1 MKNTQNIS
9 NIVQKY
15 VHGECT
21 REELDYAL
29 GLFEEPYQN
38 IALRPQLFSIWNK
51 EDFDVHSLPSKK
63 EFTQVL
69 DHVHHEI
76 NLKNKK
82 QKSSKIKQFLLV
94 ASKIAAIL
102 FIGVLFGILT
112 MYFQKTEPEYFTS
125 HAPKGCVSQM
135 VLPDNTIVYLN
146 AGSELKYVINGDD
159 NKREVYLV
167 GEAWFDVEK
176 DKQKKFTVHTSF
188 YDVNVLGTEF
198 NVKAYP
204 EDDHIITTLEEGSIQ
219 ITSTEKFKIQNNQ
232 ILKPG
237 EQLVYDKVDN
247 RIELKKVN
255 PRMYTSWKDNKL
267 IFIDMSLKN
276 LIVLLERKYGVDIE
290 VDDTSL
296 LELHYDGTIRNETII
311 EVMEI
316 LQETLPVHFTI
327 EEQQI
332 HITKTN
338 SN

>member
-1 MKNTQNIS
+1 MKNTQDIS
-9 NIVQKY
+9 TLVKKY

-21 REELDYAL
+21 HEELDYAL

-38 IALRPQLFSIWNK
+38 IALRPQLYKIWDE
-51 EDFDVHSLPSKK
+51 EDFDVDNMPSEI

-69 DHVHHEI
+69 DRVHHEI

-82 QKSSKIKQFLLV
+82 QKVSKIKQLV
-94 ASKIAAIL
+94 VVSSKIAAIL

-112 MYFQKTEPEYFTS
+112 IFFQKSEPIYFTS
-125 HAPKGCVSQM
+125 VAPKGCVSNM

-146 AGSELKYVINGDD
+146 AGSELKYVINGNE

-176 DKQKKFTVHTSF
+176 DKQKKFTVHTPF

-204 EDDHIITTLEEGSIQ
+204 EDDHITTTLEKGGILIS
-219 ITSTEKFKIQNNQ
+219 STEKFKIKNNQ

-237 EQLVYDKVDN
+237 EQLIYDKVDN

-255 PRMYTSWKDNKL
+255 PLRYTAWKDNKL
-267 IFIDMSLKN
+267 IFIDMSLKD

-290 VDDTSL
+290 VDDASL
-296 LELHYDGTIRNETII
+296 LELHYDGTLRNETIL
-311 EVMEI
+311 EVLEI
-316 LQETLPVHFTI
+316 LKETLPVLFTI

-338 SN
+338 